1 MLSTGRASRRSLRT
15 SGSAVLSTFPDDV
28 VHLHR
33 WSAHTTDVTTLELIS
48 DPQSLVTSSSD
59 GRVRVWSPSGELLGQ
74 LDTPEHESKQI
85 ERRVLK
91 MPAWKF
97 AIDSAALEQAK
108 LDQAVQ
114 VIAEVEADS
123 GSESD
128 PEGQSATESKARS
141 TVSSSRRTSAAP
153 SEIGQASH
161 AMTPMQSLR
170 AHILEQVAPANDSD
184 DEDKISPEDLTNM
197 NQVRVQTDFVSQRAL
212 LTDSG

>member
-1 MLSTGRASRRSLRT
+1 M
-15 SGSAVLSTFPDDV
+15 
-28 VHLHR
+28 
-33 WSAHTTDVTTLELIS
+33 TTLELIS

-85 ERRVLK
+85 ERRILK

-108 LDQAVQ
+108 LFQAVQ

-123 GSESD
+123 GSELDS
-128 PEGQSATESKARS
+128 EGSRGNARSATESKARS
-141 TVSSSRRTSAAP
+141 TVSNSRRTSAAP
-153 SEIGQASH
+153 SEIGQASR

-170 AHILEQVAPANDSD
+170 THILEQVAPANDSD

-197 NQVRVQTDFVSQRAL
+197 NQVRVQNWFQITAGTAD
-212 LTDSG
+212 